1 MPLWSQFLLDFMLT
15 LLTKLQI
22 HSERIF
28 QISRLAFR
36 STDYSIRNEIFLFKT
51 MILLGS
57 MHTSAY
63 IKSLHIENNPQL
75 TWGVCVCHSV
85 MADSLWPREQYSPPG
100 SSVHG
105 ILQIRML
112 EWAAISSSRRSSW
125 PKDQTL
131 VSCTVGRFFT
141 IWATRE
147 ALLLPFLPSPHRLL
161 IFSYLYRCSYWD
173 CSSHTGLMSSWI

>member
-1 MPLWSQFLLDFMLT
+1 MSLWSQFLLDFMLT

-36 STDYSIRNEIFLFKT
+36 SADYSIRNEIFLFKT

-75 TWGVCVCHSV
+75 TWGVCVCHSI
-85 MADSLWPREQYSPPG
+85 MSDSLWPREQCSPPG

-112 EWAAISSSRRSSW
+112 EWVAISFSKGSSRPRDW
-125 PKDQTL
+125 TCA
-131 VSCTVGRFFT
+131 SCISRQ
-141 IWATRE
+141 ILYHWATRE
-147 ALLLPFLPSPHRLL
+147 AQLWSITSLLSNP
-161 IFSYLYRCSYWD
+161 I
-173 CSSHTGLMSSWI
+173 